1 MHSHTWAI
9 LLSLASAA
17 LLGFGAVVARI
28 GVRYASARTGASMS
42 VPITTLCFW
51 MLSPLL
57 LHLEQASLPAGLMFA
72 AVGLFLPASVT
83 LLNFA
88 AARRLGP
95 SIASSLGSSTA
106 LFSAVIAIVWLQERP
121 SLTMLCGT
129 LVIVIGV
136 ALITLHNEQHARIA
150 KVWLLLPITAA
161 LVRAAAQVT
170 VKYALAIWPSPF
182 AASLVSYTVSATLL
196 VATRPPPPAATR
208 PEKMRALGWFTLAG
222 FCNGFAVL
230 TTYAALDFGPV
241 TLVAPLATTS
251 PLFAAVTS
259 AAVLGEERFDRRL
272 LAGVLLTVL
281 GAVLL
286 VAR

>member
-1 MHSHTWAI
+1 
-9 LLSLASAA
+9 
-17 LLGFGAVVARI
+17 
-28 GVRYASARTGASMS
+28 MS

-51 MLSPLL
+51 VLSPFL
-57 LHLEQASLPAGLMFA
+57 LHVEHASLSAGLMFA
-72 AVGLFLPASVT
+72 AVGLFFPATVT

-95 SIASSLGSSTA
+95 SIASALGTSTA
-106 LFSAVIAIVWLQERP
+106 LFSAGIAIVWLHERP

-136 ALITLHNEQHARIA
+136 GLLTLHNEHHGQIA

-161 LVRAAAQVT
+161 LVRAAAQST
-170 VKYALAIWPSPF
+170 VKYALAIWPSPY

-196 VATRPPPPAATR
+196 VITRPPPPAATLH
-208 PEKMRALGWFTLAG
+208 EKARALGWFTLAG

-230 TTYAALDFGPV
+230 TAYAALSFGPV

-259 AAVLGEERFDRRL
+259 ATVLREERFDRRL
-272 LAGVLLTVL
+272 LAGVLLTVF
-281 GAVLL
+281 GAALL
-286 VAR
+286 VSR